1 MDFGKCSVGRM
12 ESRGR
17 EFGGKQDIEGKYFY
31 FVWGKERKKG

>member
-1 MDFGKCSVGRM
+1 MDFGKCCVGRM

-31 FVWGKERKKG
+31 FVWGKERKTG